1 MRLVLTEGVCLPQA
15 ARACKMSEGS
25 NICNRFGH
33 CQYSYE
39 RFQTLLWVLETN
51 GEARSM
57 TIKESSPFMGFPMAS

>member
-1 MRLVLTEGVCLPQA
+1 
-15 ARACKMSEGS
+15 MSEGS
-25 NICNRFGH
+25 NICNHFGH

-57 TIKESSPFMGFPMAS
+57 TIKESSTFMECPMASWMICLTMGHSWRTCLV